1 MAALTRGNYMIVIR
15 NLDLQA
21 ISSFSL
27 DVVRTLEMNR
37 KELVWNQ
44 EHYSAIQFCP
54 AVSEPNSLNHV
65 GYIHPLSG
73 NSKQN
78 YFGLKMITLD
88 SGFKIPVTLTQDS
101 LIIAYIETP

>member
-1 MAALTRGNYMIVIR
+1 MIVIR

-21 ISSFSL
+21 ISSFNL

-73 NSKQN
+73 NSMQN